1 MNSGYP
7 KEWLEQHTMCKES
20 PLGQGPQNPKHYYK
34 GAAGQV
40 ATARCYH
47 CHKLK
52 TPALVLGEMET
63 EKLEMERLRKV
74 TGMEN

>member
-1 MNSGYP
+1 MVRTAHNV
-7 KEWLEQHTMCKES
+7 
-20 PLGQGPQNPKHYYK
+20 K
-34 GAAGQV
+34 GIPSWTGTPRTQSTITRVLLGQV

-52 TPALVLGEMET
+52 TPDLVLGEMET
-63 EKLEMERLRKV
+63 QKLEMERLRKV